1 MNGDTQSNLGPD
13 LSPLGSPGDGP
24 AHILRE
30 ARQRVD
36 GYEQRQGRHG
46 GRTTRLYTAAVDNS
60 ITRLLR
66 RLVAD
71 GGVALGGS
79 VCVVATG
86 GYGRK
91 MLCPHSDVDLLVV
104 TESIPEDMLGEL
116 TSRLLAPLWDAGL
129 DVGHKQGRLDQIL
142 SAAESDITG
151 KMALL
156 DLRFVAGSRVLYDAV
171 RRGVD
176 ASWLR
181 WSHDFPA
188 SLRAS
193 NRTRFSRYGESVFLL
208 EPQVKEGKG
217 GLRDFHW
224 LLWAAR
230 VRMDARGDY
239 DLLLGG
245 LVEPE
250 HYETLTEAYEFLLR
264 VRVQLHLHT
273 GRREDRLLFDYQEP
287 VARALGYKAAGG
299 LMAVERFMGAYYA
312 HAYALAHTCGL
323 YIARMMGFYWDEA
336 DVVQEPEGLTRGPLL
351 VGPSAPSAGRVG
363 TEVVRS
369 ADGFFVLEAGSVFC
383 IEPSGLQEH
392 PLRILALFRFLQE
405 EGGRLHHDTTEHVRA
420 ALGRVGAR
428 FRRQPQA
435 AEMFRQVLAGPEVFR
450 TLVAMHRSGFLG
462 RYIPEFGAC
471 FCQAQHNRVHLYT
484 VDVHCLYVV
493 RELEALADHS
503 DEPLLQSAWAS
514 EPRKDLLILAGL
526 LHDIAKAHGTAH
538 SRVGAETA
546 RTVLHRLGFGEPDV
560 ASVEWLVRHHLLL
573 SDVAY
578 HRDLHDPATLA
589 NLRAVIP
596 DDSHLDSLFTLT
608 WADTRATNPKLATS
622 WKRALLEQTWRAARR
637 GDSDGMAGGAAP
649 LAPDESVRARLEAQL
664 CAELPRS
671 EVLPLLH
678 SLLDD
683 PLIPPDH
690 LRRYSVPD
698 LAVHAVLLFRIGQ
711 AGAPDFTTPRRQDAA
726 AAVTRWTVCAPDR
739 VGLFGLL
746 CGSLSAAGLNIVT
759 ADTITRSDD
768 LCIDTFSVVD
778 QQGRPITDEGR
789 WRRVERLLGRVLAED
804 YSLETALAELRPP
817 EGMIPEASGRGRV
830 VTVSNDLSERAT
842 VVEVVTL
849 DRPGLVY
856 DITRVLTDF
865 RLDLRVAKIAT
876 RHDLASDT
884 FYVVGRGGRQV
895 GARRRSHLARVLSE
909 QFT

>member
-1 MNGDTQSNLGPD
+1 
-13 LSPLGSPGDGP
+13 
-24 AHILRE
+24 
-30 ARQRVD
+30 V
-36 GYEQRQGRHG
+36 
-46 GRTTRLYTAAVDNS
+46 
-60 ITRLLR
+60 
-66 RLVAD
+66 
-71 GGVALGGS
+71 
-79 VCVVATG
+79 
-86 GYGRK
+86 
-91 MLCPHSDVDLLVV
+91 
-104 TESIPEDMLGEL
+104 
-116 TSRLLAPLWDAGL
+116 
-129 DVGHKQGRLDQIL
+129 
-142 SAAESDITG
+142 
-151 KMALL
+151 
-156 DLRFVAGSRVLYDAV
+156 
-171 RRGVD
+171 
-176 ASWLR
+176 
-181 WSHDFPA
+181 
-188 SLRAS
+188 
-193 NRTRFSRYGESVFLL
+193 
-208 EPQVKEGKG
+208 
-217 GLRDFHW
+217 
-224 LLWAAR
+224 
-230 VRMDARGDY
+230 DARGDY

-323 YIARMMGFYWDEA
+323 YIARMMGFYWDEP
-336 DVVQEPEGLTRGPLL
+336 DVVVEPEGPARGPLL
-351 VGPSAPSAGRVG
+351 LGPSAPSAGRVG

-369 ADGFFVLEAGSVFC
+369 ADGLFLLEEGSVFC
-383 IEPSGLQEH
+383 IDPSGLKEQ
-392 PLRILALFRFLQE
+392 PLQILGLFGFLQE
-405 EGGRLHHDTTEHVRA
+405 VGGRLHHDTTEHVRA

-428 FRRQPQA
+428 FRRQPQGA
-435 AEMFRQVLAGPEVFR
+435 AMFRRFLEGPEVFR

-493 RELEALADHS
+493 RELEALAERS
-503 DEPLLQSAWAS
+503 DEPILQSAWS
-514 EPRKDLLILAGL
+514 SQPRKDLLILAGL

-538 SRVGAETA
+538 SRVGAELA
-546 RTVLHRLGFGEPDV
+546 RSVLHRLGYAEADV

-596 DDSHLDSLFTLT
+596 DDSHLDSLFILT

-637 GDSDGMAGGAAP
+637 GESDGVVPGADS
-649 LAPDESVRARLEAQL
+649 LAPDESVRAKLEAQL
-664 CAELPRS
+664 SAEIPRN

-678 SLLDD
+678 LLLDD
-683 PLIPPDH
+683 PLIPTDH

-711 AGAPDFTTPRRQDAA
+711 SDAPEFTTHKRQDVA

-759 ADTITRSDD
+759 ADTITRSDG

-778 QQGRPITDEGR
+778 GQGRPISDEGR
-789 WRRVERLLGRVLAED
+789 WRRVERLVGRVLAKE
-804 YSLETALAELRPP
+804 YSLEAALAEIRPP
-817 EGMIPEASGRGRV
+817 EGAMPGSGRGRL

-842 VVEVVTL
+842 VVEVVTS